1 MIWTRTPS
9 LERLNQIA
17 QGCMIG
23 YLGIRYTRLEADELE
38 AVMPVDERTR
48 QPFGILHGGASV
60 VLAETVGSAAGYL
73 CTREDQRIV
82 GLDINANHL
91 HSVYEGWVRGMPP
104 VSPRPHALGV
114 GHSHFR
120 RYVAADLRLTLDHRR
135 AGRAERLRL
144 RPAPLQRIYAGV
156 VCFSRSVSSAA
167 STAISAAAR

>member
-9 LERLNQIA
+9 LERLNQVA

-23 YLGIRYTRLEADELE
+23 YLGIRYTRLEEDELE

-73 CTREDQRIV
+73 CTRGDQRIV

-91 HSVYEGWVRGMPP
+91 HSVSDGWVRA
-104 VSPRPHALGV
+104 VCRPFHLVRTRQVWDIHIYDETA
-114 GHSHFR
+114 
-120 RYVAADLRLTLDHRR
+120 RLTCVSRLTTAVLD
-135 AGRAERLRL
+135 G
-144 RPAPLQRIYAGV
+144 QSG
-156 VCFSRSVSSAA
+156 
-167 STAISAAAR
+167 

>member
-23 YLGIRYTRLEADELE
+23 YLGIRYTRLEEDELE

-48 QPFGILHGGASV
+48 QPFGILHSGVSV

-73 CTREDQRIV
+73 CTHEDQRIV

-91 HSVYEGWVRGMPP
+91 HSVYDGWVRA
-104 VSPRPHALGV
+104 VCRPFHLGRTRKV
-114 GHSHFR
+114 WDIHIFNDT
-120 RYVAADLRLTLDHRR
+120 ARLTCVSRLTTAVLD
-135 AGRAERLRL
+135 G
-144 RPAPLQRIYAGV
+144 PNG
-156 VCFSRSVSSAA
+156 
-167 STAISAAAR
+167 

>member
-9 LERLNQIA
+9 LERLNRVA

-23 YLGIRYTRLEADELE
+23 YLGIRYTRLDDDELE

-73 CTREDQRIV
+73 CTRGDQRIV

-91 HSVYEGWVRGMPP
+91 HSVHDGWVRA
-104 VSPRPHALGV
+104 VCRPFHLGRTRQV
-114 GHSHFR
+114 WDIHI
-120 RYVAADLRLTLDHRR
+120 YDETARLTCVSRLTTAVLD
-135 AGRAERLRL
+135 G
-144 RPAPLQRIYAGV
+144 QSG
-156 VCFSRSVSSAA
+156 
-167 STAISAAAR
+167 